1 LILIIQEHKENYEF
15 ISSPFIP
22 LESESYQKPLPI
34 KDKDEDHLVPMQPLK
49 FPDLKDEA
57 NEFFGSEPL
66 TSSNIVQ

>member
-1 LILIIQEHKENYEF
+1 MILIIQEHKENYEF

-34 KDKDEDHLVPMQPLK
+34 KDKDEDHFDLIQPLN

-57 NEFFGSEPL
+57 NEFFGCEPL
-66 TSSNIVQ
+66 ASSNII